1 MGIGVGPGMPTAF
14 TIKAFS
20 KGQKIF
26 REGQD
31 GSYACI
37 INSGKVAVNK
47 EVKGEEVTLA
57 ILEKG
62 AVFGEMALISTEKRT
77 ATVVALEY
85 TEVVVVDRARLN
97 AALQHSVPLV
107 QALVRGLVERLASTS
122 QQVRKQ
128 ELLADQL
135 RALANLM
142 QAWTDLNPP
151 DEKGAVTL
159 PLLKLLE
166 YGRATMRIPPPEMEE
181 LISQLEESGVI
192 KLERTKKGRQ
202 IILEKPAMFM
212 QKAMSAADALAG
224 QAKEE
229 EEKAEIAA
237 EHKDEEDREKELEG
251 ERAASRYFMDIFEMA
266 QKLQISPE
274 TVCNLLA
281 RGQAPSSMVYF
292 NRGQALKWL
301 AQVRPSAVAPKK
313 PALGPVEVPWAPG
326 AAPAAA
332 GQPPAPAAAPPA
344 EAKAAAPVVVDAKIS
359 LANLEKLLEQDKY
372 ILQTAFRMLGRDSLF
387 VLLAGAP
394 AKARKL
400 ILSNFTSA
408 QIGEIKSELSALKTP
423 SPERLQRAVELLAT
437 EIAQARKDA
446 KPGA

>member
-1 MGIGVGPGMPTAF
+1 MPTAF

-77 ATVVALEY
+77 ATVVALDY

-107 QALVRGLVERLASTS
+107 QALVRGLVQRLASTS

-128 ELLADQL
+128 ELLADQV

-142 QAWTDLNPP
+142 QAWTDPNPP
-151 DEKGAVTL
+151 DERGAVTL

-166 YGRATMRIPPPEMEE
+166 YGRATMRVPPSEMEE
-181 LISQLEESGVI
+181 LLSQLEGSGVI

-202 IILEKPAMFM
+202 IVLERPAMFM
-212 QKAMSAADALAG
+212 QRAMSAADALAG
-224 QAKEE
+224 QAKDEE
-229 EEKAEIAA
+229 AQPEPAA
-237 EHKDEEDREKELEG
+237 EHKDEEEREKGLEG
-251 ERAASRYFMDIFEMA
+251 ERAASRYFMDIIEMA
-266 QKLQISPE
+266 QKLEISPE
-274 TVCNLLA
+274 AVCNLFA
-281 RGQAPSSMVYF
+281 RGQAPASMVYF

-301 AQVRPSAVAPKK
+301 GRVKPSAVAPPK
-313 PALGPVEVPWAPG
+313 ASLGPVEVPWAPG
-326 AAPAAA
+326 AAAVAA
-332 GQPPAPAAAPPA
+332 GPPPVPAAAPSA
-344 EAKAAAPVVVDAKIS
+344 EAKAAPPVVLDAAVS
-359 LANLEKLLEQDKY
+359 LANLEKLLAQDKY
-372 ILQTAFRMLGRDSLF
+372 ILQNAFRMLGRDSLF

-400 ILSNFTSA
+400 ILANFTSA
-408 QIGEIKSELSALKTP
+408 QIGEIKSELAALKTP
-423 SPERLQRAVELLAT
+423 SPERLQRAVELLAD
-437 EIAQARKDA
+437 EINQARKDA
-446 KPGA
+446 KLGA